1 MTSMPSKIT
10 MMLEEKPERLPK
22 TVGDLIER
30 IEDRGPYDTSSPIA
44 RK

>member
-1 MTSMPSKIT
+1 LDLVELT

-22 TVGDLIER
+22 TVGDLIDL
-30 IEDRGPYDTSSPIA
+30 IEDRGPHDTSSPIA